1 MARAAARVHG
11 PVAVTAA
18 DPMSDHQ
25 NVFGTTDDAVAD
37 VSARSGPPTEDV
49 ALSLIV
55 PAYNEEARLADTL
68 ATLAEHFETAGISY
82 EIMVV
87 DDGSTDRTVSV
98 ARDVARAWP
107 RVRVI
112 LADHRG
118 KGHAVRVG
126 VLSAR
131 GRSVAFCDADLP
143 VPPSDISQIVAR
155 LDAFPVV
162 IGSREVGH
170 AERIGEPYSRHL
182 MGRLFNA
189 LVRAL
194 ALPGLQDTQ
203 CGVKAFTA
211 ECARAIFSRQLIDG
225 FGFDVETLYL
235 ARRDGYVIH
244 EEPVTWSYRAL
255 SRVDPRRD
263 ALRMIGDILR
273 VRWRDALGAYG
284 SRTQTRSADVAAG
297 IPPVSR

>member
-1 MARAAARVHG
+1 
-11 PVAVTAA
+11 
-18 DPMSDHQ
+18 MSEHQ
-25 NVFGTTDDAVAD
+25 RLSGTTDDVVAD
-37 VSARSGPPTEDV
+37 GLARNASATEDV
-49 ALSLIV
+49 ALSVVV

-68 ATLAEHFETAGISY
+68 ATLAKHFETAGISY
-82 EIMVV
+82 EIVVV

-107 RVRVI
+107 RVRVV

-126 VLSAR
+126 VLSAC

-143 VPPSDISQIVAR
+143 VPPSDISHILAR
-155 LDAFPVV
+155 LDTFPVV

-170 AERIGEPYSRHL
+170 AKRIGEPYSRHL

-211 ECARAIFSRQLIDG
+211 ECARAIFSRQFVDG

-235 ARRDGYVIH
+235 ARRLGYVIR

-263 ALRMIGDILR
+263 SLRMIADLLR
-273 VRWRDALGAYG
+273 VRWRDALGEYG
-284 SRTQTRSADVAAG
+284 SRTQARSADVAAG
-297 IPPVSR
+297 IPPVSQ